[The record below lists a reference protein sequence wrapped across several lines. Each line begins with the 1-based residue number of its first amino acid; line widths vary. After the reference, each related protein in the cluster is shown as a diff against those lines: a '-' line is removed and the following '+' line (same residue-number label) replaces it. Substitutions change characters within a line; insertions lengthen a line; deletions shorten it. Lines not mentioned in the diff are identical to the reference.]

1 MIKRLLLIVVGVAL
15 FLFILLHID
24 REKTWNIMKGADW
37 KLCFLSLVAL
47 IFMIYLKAIR
57 WSYLL
62 KMQGFHYSVWNC
74 FLVYMTSMY
83 WGNITPGRAGDFI
96 KVLYLKEDL
105 KLSMGTGITSVL
117 VDRVFD
123 LYILLILGCL
133 GILKFPM
140 PADPRLIQL
149 VWVFFAFL
157 VLASI
162 LAFNRKIGEVLIK
175 SIFQKVLGSRLKE
188 KANQAFEDFH
198 RGMEAFYSP
207 ALAFPTLLS
216 VVSYVIAFWACS
228 LLAQSIGLQ
237 ISIFYMAFSISVVNI
252 VSLLTFLGMGTRE
265 GALIILF
272 GLISLT
278 QEQALAFSLLL
289 FLIGTVFFTLLCLL
303 CFLLK
308 PIRGKTL
315 PE

>member
-1 MIKRLLLIVVGVAL
+1 VAL
-15 FLFILLHID
+15 FLFILKKVDLPSTLALL
-24 REKTWNIMKGADW
+24 KQANWL
-37 KLCFLSLVAL
+37 LCVAA
-47 IFMIYLKAIR
+47 IFAFVGMIYLKAIR

-105 KLSMGTGITSVL
+105 SHSMGLGMTSVL

-133 GILKFPM
+133 GILIYPM

-149 VWVFFAFL
+149 VWVFFAL
-157 VLASI
+157 LALATI

-175 SIFQKVLGSRLKE
+175 SIFQRVLGSRLKE

-198 RGMEAFYSP
+198 KGMEAFYSP
-207 ALAFPTLLS
+207 TLAYPVLIS
-216 VVSYVIAFWACS
+216 VVSYIIAFWACS

-278 QEQALAFSLLL
+278 REQALAFSLLL
-289 FLIGTVFFTLLCLL
+289 FFIGTVFFTLLCFF

-308 PIRGKTL
+308 PLRGKAV